1 MRAQFADQLVGFE
14 IQSRRIHRPQG
25 AAALLLYHTDMPES
39 AKPTQ
44 RATAKDYIRLARPTQ
59 WGKGVFVLIGPI
71 YGLALFDSW
80 LSVLGA
86 FLAFGF
92 ASSGCYVVN
101 DIADREADA
110 LHPRKKRRPIASGL
124 IPVGSA
130 RVFSAVLLT
139 LALAACF
146 LVADPTRRWWV
157 MGLTAVYTINV
168 FVYSGFMKQI
178 VILDVIS
185 LSVGFVLRVMAGC
198 AAAGVV
204 PSTWLLNSTF
214 FLAMFLALGKRL
226 GERRIMAE
234 NGVDPSQIRGVHSV
248 YTDDLL
254 RMAVVMTAVGTLVTY
269 AGYVEKQQ
277 DIFGPAIEAVATGQS
292 PWGFNLLWL
301 TILPATF
308 GLLRCI
314 VLLEQGKYDDPTEL
328 AVRDRGVQAAGFLF
342 VVLTVGLLAVEKLG
356 ASGGGT

>member
-1 MRAQFADQLVGFE
+1 MPDQAKSTSQATPADF
-14 IQSRRIHRPQG
+14 
-25 AAALLLYHTDMPES
+25 
-39 AKPTQ
+39 
-44 RATAKDYIRLARPTQ
+44 IRLARPTQ

-71 YGLALFDSW
+71 YSLALLDSW

-101 DIADREADA
+101 DIADRHADA
-110 LHPRKKRRPIASGL
+110 LHPRKCRRPIASGKIALGPARLYACLLL
-124 IPVGSA
+124 IGAVGA
-130 RVFSAVLLT
+130 CLL
-139 LALAACF
+139 
-146 LVADPTRRWWV
+146 VQDPTRRWWV
-157 MGLTAVYTINV
+157 LGLTAVYTLNV
-168 FVYSGFMKQI
+168 LAYSGFMKQI

-185 LSVGFVLRVMAGC
+185 LSAGFVLRVMAGC

-226 GERRIMAE
+226 AERKTMEGHTA
-234 NGVDPSQIRGVHSV
+234 DATQIRGVHSV

-269 AGYVEKQQ
+269 AGYVEQQQ
-277 DIFGPAIEAVATGQS
+277 DLYGPAIGSVASGEN

-328 AVRDRGVQAAGFLF
+328 AVRDRGVQLAGVVF
-342 VVLTVGLLAVEKLG
+342 VLISLGLLIAEKYEAIG
-356 ASGGGT
+356 PGV

>member
-1 MRAQFADQLVGFE
+1 MPDSATPNTRA
-14 IQSRRIHRPQG
+14 S
-25 AAALLLYHTDMPES
+25 
-39 AKPTQ
+39 
-44 RATAKDYIRLARPTQ
+44 AKDYIRLARPTQ
-59 WGKGVFVLIGPI
+59 WGKGAFVLIGPI
-71 YGLALFDSW
+71 YGLALLDSW

-86 FLAFGF
+86 FLAFGL
-92 ASSGCYVVN
+92 ASSGCYVIN
-101 DIADREADA
+101 DISDRHADA
-110 LHPRKKRRPIASGL
+110 LHPRKKRRPIASGV
-124 IPVGSA
+124 IPVTAA
-130 RVFSAVLLT
+130 RGYAVVL
-139 LALAACF
+139 LALAVGACF
-146 LVADPTRRWWV
+146 LVQDPSRRWWV
-157 MGLTAVYTINV
+157 LGLTAVYAMNV
-168 FVYSGFMKQI
+168 FAYSGFMKQI

-198 AAAGVV
+198 AAAGVA

-226 GERRIMAE
+226 GERRTMADSE
-234 NGVDPSQIRGVHSV
+234 VDASQIRGVHKV

-254 RMAVVMTAVGTLVTY
+254 RMAVVVTAVGTLVTY

-277 DIFGPAIEAVATGQS
+277 DLFGPAIGSVASGEN

-328 AVRDRGVQAAGFLF
+328 AVRDRGVQAAGFIF
-342 VVLTVGLLAVEKLG
+342 VVLTAVLLVVGKQSTL
-356 ASGGGT
+356 GGGS

>member
-1 MRAQFADQLVGFE
+1 
-14 IQSRRIHRPQG
+14 
-25 AAALLLYHTDMPES
+25 MPDS
-39 AKPTQ
+39 ATPLQ
-44 RATAKDYIRLARPTQ
+44 HASAKDYIRLARPTQ
-59 WGKGVFVLIGPI
+59 WGKGAFVLIGPI
-71 YGLALFDSW
+71 YSLALLESW

-86 FLAFGF
+86 FLAFGL
-92 ASSGCYVVN
+92 ASSGCYVIN
-101 DIADREADA
+101 DIADRHADA

-130 RVFSAVLLT
+130 RIYAVLLLT
-139 LALAACF
+139 LAAGACF
-146 LVADPTRRWWV
+146 LVPDATRRWWV
-157 MGLTAVYTINV
+157 MGLTAIYAINV
-168 FVYSGFMKQI
+168 FAYSGFMKQV

-185 LSVGFVLRVMAGC
+185 LSVGFVIRVMAGC

-226 GERRIMAE
+226 GERRTMAE
-234 NGVDPSQIRGVHSV
+234 SGINASQIRGVHKV

-277 DIFGPAIEAVATGQS
+277 DIFGPAVGTVASGAS

-342 VVLTVGLLAVEKLG
+342 IVLTAGLLVVEKLSAIG
-356 ASGGGT
+356 AHS